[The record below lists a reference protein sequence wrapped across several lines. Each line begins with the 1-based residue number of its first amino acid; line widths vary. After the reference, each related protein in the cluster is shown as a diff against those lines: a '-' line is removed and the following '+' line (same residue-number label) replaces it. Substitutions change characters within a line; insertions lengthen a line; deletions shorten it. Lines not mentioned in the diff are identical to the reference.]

1 MSPFFHFSTESEK
14 YISVC
19 SLLNGKHFALPLQR
33 VGSKV
38 LCFKSGTFS
47 LGDSN
52 AWATPRWLRS
62 RSYCFRAGG
71 QSTSAALFKRTR
83 AVDSVSSLTYI
94 TSAPLCQAF
103 YLLKTPRR
111 EKVKLHPRL
120 DATHFKANGGG
131 GAERHSG
138 GNVLVELSVRQ

>member
-47 LGDSN
+47 LGD
-52 AWATPRWLRS
+52 RVVR
-62 RSYCFRAGG
+62 RADCN
-71 QSTSAALFKRTR
+71 R
-83 AVDSVSSLTYI
+83 ARIVSEPGVS
-94 TSAPLCQAF
+94 
-103 YLLKTPRR
+103 PRR
-111 EKVKLHPRL
+111 LPFSNGRERL
-120 DATHFKANGGG
+120 TACH
-131 GAERHSG
+131 
-138 GNVLVELSVRQ
+138 L